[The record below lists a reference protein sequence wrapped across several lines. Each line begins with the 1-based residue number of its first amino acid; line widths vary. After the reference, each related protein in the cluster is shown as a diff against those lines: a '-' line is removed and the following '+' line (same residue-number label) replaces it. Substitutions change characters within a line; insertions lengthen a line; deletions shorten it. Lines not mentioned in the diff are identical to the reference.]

1 MTNQDGLD
9 RVFQLMADR
18 HRRGFVQRLCQ
29 GPATVT
35 ELAAP
40 ANVQLPAVLKHLKAL
55 EDGGIVI
62 SQKEGRTRT
71 YRIRQEAFAVLA
83 DWVDQRQREM
93 NAAFDRLA
101 SLMSEIP
108 EKEDH

>member
-18 HRRGFVQRLCQ
+18 HRRGFVQRLCH

-62 SQKEGRTRT
+62 SHKEGRTRT

-83 DWVDQRQREM
+83 DWVDERQREM